1 MTGLEQGIIVAVIAL
16 TLFGVSKYIQY
27 RRKKSR

>member
-16 TLFGVSKYIQY
+16 ALFGVSKYIQH